1 MSRDTEPKFKCD
13 RCGLCCRKLK
23 GSPLAMLDRGDGVCR
38 YLNDDNLCTIYENRP
53 LICNV
58 DKLYDNKYSGRITRE
73 AYHLLQEQACKKL
86 KEEANQLL
94 GDMNAFTL

>member
-38 YLNDDNLCTIYENRP
+38 YLNDNNLCSIYENRP
-53 LICNV
+53 LVCNV
-58 DKLYDNKYSGRITRE
+58 DKLYDNQYSGRITRE